1 MKYFLYGMLIVGVAL
16 SLIAGIYSISG
27 LTVIFKGA
35 YFATILMATCMEMAK
50 VSISVYLH
58 IFWKKMNKLLL
69 VYLTFALVILMII
82 TSIGIYGYLSKS
94 YLMSTDTSV
103 SADKVSSFEM
113 LVNIERE
120 KIKTNSEVIASL
132 QKTPVEERSSYHTS
146 RVLSLSRE
154 IENASKKIESLN
166 KEIMPEKTKISTM
179 TMEVGPLK
187 YVALIIFDS
196 EGKEAIDKAV
206 QILIVMLVCVF
217 DPLAI
222 LLILASIQGLEIFR
236 RDHMSFV
243 KPKQDKPTIQPEDW
257 VSEFVEAQET
267 HDPIKEENK
276 KVMEEILPSDTKSVI
291 DKIQSYIPK
300 IKTETTEVKNEKK
313 KQKKE
318 SSPPLPPEAIQKVQ
332 EHEKLRF
339 SDIGNFR
346 DIQEIYEKFPV
357 LKKASI
363 QSAKVSIDRATGK
376 LHWHDG
382 IFFSGIFPNGGVVHD
397 GVFKRQA
404 TILEDVEFKGGVRE

>member
-1 MKYFLYGMLIVGVAL
+1 MLIVGVSL

-58 IFWKKMNKLLL
+58 VFWKKMNKLLL
-69 VYLTFALVILMII
+69 IYLTFALVILMII

-132 QKTPVEERSSYHTS
+132 QKTPVEERTTWHNS
-146 RVLSLSRE
+146 RVLSMSRE
-154 IENASKKIESLN
+154 IENASKKIEALN

-187 YVALIIFDS
+187 YVALIIFGS

-236 RDHMSFV
+236 RDHMSFS
-243 KPKQDKPTIQPEDW
+243 KPKQDKTIQPEDW
-257 VSEFVEAQET
+257 VSEFVEAQEN

-276 KVMEEILPSDTKSVI
+276 KVMEEIIPSDTKGIIERVQNFVDTQANKSAEE
-291 DKIQSYIPK
+291 P
-300 IKTETTEVKNEKK
+300 KK
-313 KQKKE
+313 KRKDT
-318 SSPPLPPEAIQKVQ
+318 SPPLPEQAQQKFE
-332 EHEKLRF
+332 EHERLRF
-339 SDIGNFR
+339 ADIGNFK
-346 DIQEIYEKFPV
+346 DVQEIYERYPV

-363 QSAKVSIDRATGK
+363 QSAKVSIDRNSGK

-382 IFFSGIFPNGGVVHD
+382 IFFAGIFPNGGVIHD
-397 GVFKRQA
+397 GVFKKQV
-404 TILEDVEFKGGVRE
+404 TFLDDVKWLGGTKE